1 MWGIEKGKGYG
12 ALNKLRGCG
21 LWSIEKGRG
30 YRVLK
35 MVGVVDRFWILKSEM
50 EVKSYNMEFKTF
62 EKQIKNC
69 LNFFLLFTELLS
81 DKNFSDFIFL
91 ALS

>member
-30 YRVLK
+30 YRVSK

-81 DKNFSDFIFL
+81 DKNLSDFIFL